1 MRPFAYEKPG
11 SLGDVTAALA
21 RQDAAPIAGGTTL
34 LDLMKLDV
42 LTPGRLVD
50 ITGLEALRCVELD
63 GNVLKLG
70 ALTRMSE
77 AADHP
82 LVRERVPVVAEALAL
97 AASGQLRNMATLAG
111 NILQRTRCPYFR
123 DASAPCNRREPGT
136 GCGALDGWSRMHA
149 VLGTSDKCI
158 ASYPGDFAVA
168 LVALDAE
175 VEIVSAGGHRIRKV
189 EGLHRL
195 PDGNPERETVL
206 EPDDLITMIRI
217 PLDPVCHGSTY
228 HKVRDRQSYAFANAS
243 AAVALEMLDSRVRD
257 VRIALGGVGT
267 VPWRAHAAEDSLKGR
282 PLDEGAALRA
292 AELAMRGAR
301 TTPDNAFKVPLGAA
315 TVAEAL
321 MTARGRAAA

>member
-1 MRPFAYEKPG
+1 
-11 SLGDVTAALA
+11 
-21 RQDAAPIAGGTTL
+21 
-34 LDLMKLDV
+34 
-42 LTPGRLVD
+42 
-50 ITGLEALRCVELD
+50 
-63 GNVLKLG
+63 
-70 ALTRMSE
+70 
-77 AADHP
+77 
-82 LVRERVPVVAEALAL
+82 
-97 AASGQLRNMATLAG
+97 
-111 NILQRTRCPYFR
+111 
-123 DASAPCNRREPGT
+123 
-136 GCGALDGWSRMHA
+136 MHA

-175 VEIVSAGGHRIRKV
+175 VEIVSARGHRIRKV

-206 EPDDLITMIRI
+206 ERDDLITMIRI

-292 AELAMRGAR
+292 GELAMRGAR